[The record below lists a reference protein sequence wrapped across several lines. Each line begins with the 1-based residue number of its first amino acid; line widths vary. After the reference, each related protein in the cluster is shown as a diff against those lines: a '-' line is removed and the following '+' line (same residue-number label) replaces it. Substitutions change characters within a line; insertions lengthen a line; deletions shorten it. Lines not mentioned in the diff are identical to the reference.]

1 MHTTHARKFLLG
13 FAALSLMTPLGC
25 AKNSA
30 DTVPPGAERGG
41 AGADGNNSAPESLSN
56 GGADPDTTPMTEPST
71 AAPQEPLSPPPAT
84 PEAASQPGG
93 MSPSPP
99 K

>member
-1 MHTTHARKFLLG
+1 MPRTRKFVPAIAVLCL
-13 FAALSLMTPLGC
+13 ACLVVAPGC
-25 AKNSA
+25 AKNRS
-30 DTVPPGAERGG
+30 DTAPPGSERGG

-71 AAPQEPLSPPPAT
+71 AAPED
-84 PEAASQPGG
+84 AAADAG
-93 MSPSPP
+93 PP

>member
-1 MHTTHARKFLLG
+1 MKIRPRKIYLAV
-13 FAALSLMTPLGC
+13 AALSLCLAPLGC
-25 AKNSA
+25 GKKTT

-56 GGADPDTTPMTEPST
+56 GGADPDTTSLTEPST
-71 AAPQEPLSPPPAT
+71 TTGDATGTDAAGNPSTASP
-84 PEAASQPGG
+84 
-93 MSPSPP
+93 